1 MGSETIKIYIPIE
14 KRQEQVVEEFIH
26 TCLNNMDSVT
36 VDTVKKYIK
45 SNENKVVVNECTR
58 IICYGRLQLYK
69 DVIKQAALNLMIK
82 LDLNYLYLEIN
93 DMEES
98 LGENDIKFYVNRKC

>member
-45 SNENKVVVNECTR
+45 SNENKVVEEVGSVA
-58 IICYGRLQLYK
+58 ISK
-69 DVIKQAALNLMIK
+69 
-82 LDLNYLYLEIN
+82 EI
-93 DMEES
+93 
-98 LGENDIKFYVNRKC
+98 L